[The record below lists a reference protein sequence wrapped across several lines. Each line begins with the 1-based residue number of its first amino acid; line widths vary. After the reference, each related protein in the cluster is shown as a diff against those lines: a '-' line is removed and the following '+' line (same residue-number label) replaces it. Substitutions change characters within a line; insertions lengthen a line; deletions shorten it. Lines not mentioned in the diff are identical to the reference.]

1 MANSFRRSWRKCAGV
16 LFALIV
22 AGCWGGN
29 QPGTVEPIE
38 TGFFGAIAADEPRAA
53 LVGRD
58 VLIAGGSAADA
69 AVAVAFT
76 LAVTLPSSAG
86 LGGGGACVALN
97 GPTATATLFDFA
109 ASATAESR
117 IAVPALVRGL
127 AVLHARHG
135 RMPWTQVLGPAENTA
150 RFGAPVSR
158 ALAQGLAEAPAEL
171 ARDPASARIFAP
183 GGSLLREGETLLQL
197 DLATIL
203 GQIRQKGGG
212 EFYSGLLPQ
221 QIAAAAQDALPLET
235 LRGYLPQATTPPAI
249 RLNVQ
254 QQLLIAG
261 DRPATAA
268 LFGRLLALG
277 ADAAPSAS
285 DAARYWAEA
294 AAAAEAQLADTLS
307 RGQAAIVPSSA
318 ELSALT
324 ARVRAGNHERPAK
337 TLGSVGTGRAGAT
350 SLYVAD
356 KNGLAIACALG
367 LNAPWGTGK
376 VLPGTGI
383 LAAPP
388 PSADSPRA
396 VAAIGATTGSGGV
409 YFAGA
414 ASGRASASALAPIVL
429 AAMAPRSDIAAL
441 VAQPR
446 VAYDGASDVALVEAG
461 VPLDSLSRGGIR
473 TVEASPLGL
482 ANALSCPDE
491 LVRTRA
497 SCRITV
503 DPRGAGLAFGGGTG
517 QVSSGPVTN
526 RR

>member
-1 MANSFRRSWRKCAGV
+1 
-16 LFALIV
+16 LALIL
-22 AGCWGGN
+22 AACGGSN

-53 LVGRD
+53 IVGRD

-69 AVAVAFT
+69 AVAVAFS
-76 LAVTLPSSAG
+76 LAATLPSSAG
-86 LGGGGACVALN
+86 LGGGGACLSLD
-97 GPTATATLFDFA
+97 GPTAAGTLFDFA
-109 ASATAESR
+109 ASATADSR

-135 RMPWTQVLGPAENTA
+135 RMPWSQVLGPAEGIA

-158 ALAQGLAEAPAEL
+158 ALAQAFAEAPAEL

-183 GGSLLREGETLLQL
+183 AGSLLREGETLVQL

-212 EFYSGLLPQ
+212 EFYTGLLSQ
-221 QIAAAAQDALPLET
+221 QVVAAAQDALTLEA
-235 LRGYLPQATTPPAI
+235 LRGYLPQTTTPPAT
-249 RLNVQ
+249 RLNNQ
-254 QQLLIAG
+254 QQILFAG
-261 DRPATAA
+261 DRSATAA

-277 ADAAPSAS
+277 ADAAPSAG
-285 DAARYWAEA
+285 DAARYWVEA
-294 AAAAEAQLADTLS
+294 TAAAEAQLADTLS

-337 TLGSVGTGRAGAT
+337 TLGPVGAGRAGAT

-388 PSADSPRA
+388 PSAESPRA
-396 VAAIGATTGSGGV
+396 VAAIGATTGSGGI
-409 YFAGA
+409 YFAGS
-414 ASGRASASALAPIVL
+414 ASGRAAASALAPIAL
-429 AAMAPRSDIAAL
+429 TAMASRPDISAL
-441 VAQPR
+441 IAQPR
-446 VAYDGASDVALVEAG
+446 VAYDGAADAALVEAG
-461 VPLDSLSRGGIR
+461 VPLDSLSRSGVR

-491 LVRTRA
+491 LVRSRA
-497 SCRITV
+497 SCRIAV

-517 QVSSGPVTN
+517 QVSSGPLTN